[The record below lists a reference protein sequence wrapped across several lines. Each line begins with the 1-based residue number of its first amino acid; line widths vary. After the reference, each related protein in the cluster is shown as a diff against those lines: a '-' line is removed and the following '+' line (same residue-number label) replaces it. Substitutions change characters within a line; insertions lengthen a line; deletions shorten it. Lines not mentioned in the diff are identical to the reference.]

1 MRVQRLGRDRSKG
14 AFTLIEL
21 LVVIAIIALLIGIL
35 LPALGQAR
43 LLGYQAVSLSNVRQL
58 QVAFFNYRADFNDNI
73 PMKMSWRSG
82 GIGGWCTWSYGGKD
96 ASEYW
101 RTRSGGVFD
110 EPAFTKPLNPYVY
123 PDLNLPEPDGYNP
136 APVRY
141 EEGRPDDRQREV
153 LEMPAFR
160 SPGDKK
166 THQRTWPEPNTQL
179 GSYDDVGTSYHVNM
193 RWWDAGD
200 MRQFSAWTTGGR
212 GPIQYPKGSERW
224 EEGMK
229 RFRQAEFFD
238 ASKMV
243 WIHDQTADVVAN
255 DDQGRDWLGE
265 FNELNKSV
273 MAFYDGHA
281 EYVLIEPKDPSDPEA
296 NLTTNKYTFIFTPR

>member
-1 MRVQRLGRDRSKG
+1 MRVQRLGRSQHKRG
-14 AFTLIEL
+14 FTLIEL

-35 LPALGQAR
+35 LPALGSAR

-58 QVAFFNYRADFNDNI
+58 QVAFFNYKADFNDDI
-73 PMKMSWRSG
+73 PMKMSWRNG
-82 GIGGWCTWSYGGKD
+82 GIGGWCTWSFGGKD
-96 ASEYW
+96 ASEYY
-101 RTRSGGVFD
+101 RTYAGGVFD

-123 PDLNLPEPDGYNP
+123 PDLNLPEPTGYNP
-136 APVRY
+136 DPIRY
-141 EEGRPDDRQREV
+141 EEGRPDDDQREIV
-153 LEMPAFR
+153 EMPAFR

-166 THQRTWPEPNTQL
+166 THQRSWPAPNTQL
-179 GSYDDVGTSYHVNM
+179 SSYDDVGTSYHVNM

-200 MRQFSAWTTGGR
+200 MRSFSAW
-212 GPIQYPKGSERW
+212 GPSPIRYPKGSARW

-255 DDQGRDWLGE
+255 DPQGRDWLGE
-265 FNELNKSV
+265 FNENNKSV

-281 EYVLIEPKDPSDPEA
+281 AYLSIEPKDPSDPDG
-296 NLTTNKYTFIFTPR
+296 NLSTEFYTFIFNPR

>member
-1 MRVQRLGRDRSKG
+1 MRVHRPGRDLRAKG
-14 AFTLIEL
+14 FTLIEL

-35 LPALGQAR
+35 LPALGSAR

-58 QVAFFNYRADFNDNI
+58 QVAFFNYKADFNDNI
-73 PMKMSWRSG
+73 PMKMSWRNG

-96 ASEYW
+96 ASEYY
-101 RTRSGGVFD
+101 RTYSGGVFD

-123 PDLNLPEPDGYNP
+123 PELSLPEPTGYNP
-136 APVRY
+136 IPTGY
-141 EEGRPDDRQREV
+141 EEGRPTDQQREA

-160 SPGDKK
+160 SPGDKA
-166 THQRTWPEPNTQL
+166 THQRSWPNPNNEFS
-179 GSYDDVGTSYHVNM
+179 SYDDVGTSYHVNM

-200 MRQFSAWTTGGR
+200 MRQYSAW
-212 GPIQYPKGSERW
+212 GPSPIRYPKGSQRW

-229 RFRQAEFFD
+229 RLRQAEFFD
-238 ASKMV
+238 PSKMV

-255 DDQGRDWLGE
+255 DPQGRDWLGE

-281 EYVLIEPKDPSDPEA
+281 DYVYIEPKDPSDPDG
-296 NLTTNKYTFIFTPR
+296 NLTTNDYTFIFYPR